1 MYKSSKVF
9 SLDNEKKGS
18 RQAMSEDIITKIL
31 ERDNLNLAFK
41 NVKANKGASGIDD
54 MSIDETAQ
62 YIREHKNQIVWQLYN
77 RKYQPQPVRR
87 VEIPK
92 PSGGVRKLGIPT
104 VLDRVIQQAMVQ
116 VLAPMFEPYF
126 SEYSYGF
133 RPNRCCQMAIIK
145 ALEYFNDGYDW
156 VVDID
161 LEKFFDNVPHDRLL
175 RMVSD
180 VVKDG
185 NVVSLVNKFLKAGV
199 MIQGNYE
206 DTIVGTPQGGPLSP
220 LLSNI
225 MLNKLDKE
233 LEARNLHFTRYAD
246 DTIILV
252 KSEKAANRVMT
263 SITHYIEKKL
273 GLKVN
278 MTKTKICKP
287 NDLKYLGFGFYK
299 GKEWNSIPHI
309 DSKMKFQRKLKSLTK
324 RSESISLDTRFERI
338 NWLIRGWVNYFKMS
352 KMKVFL
358 TSIDEHLRTRIRIII
373 WKMWKN
379 IKTRIINLVKCGYS
393 FDEARGLANC
403 RRGYMFVAHSKILQ
417 NAISKERLAQPNK
430 KKGRR
435 GLVFAL
441 DYYLA

>member
-1 MYKSSKVF
+1 MIL
-9 SLDNEKKGS
+9 LDNEKKGS

-31 ERDNLNLAFK
+31 DRDNLNLAFK

-54 MSIDETAQ
+54 MSIEETAQ
-62 YIREHKNQIVWQLYN
+62 FIKEHKNQIVWQLYN

-92 PSGGVRKLGIPT
+92 PNGGVRKLGIPT

-116 VLAPMFEPYF
+116 VLSPMFEPYF

-145 ALEYFNDGYDW
+145 ALEYFNDGYEW
-156 VVDID
+156 IVDID

-199 MIQGNYE
+199 MVQGNYE

-233 LEARNLHFTRYAD
+233 LEARGLHFTRYAD

-252 KSEKAANRVMT
+252 KSEKAANRVME
-263 SITHYIEKKL
+263 SITHFIEKKL
-273 GLKVN
+273 GL
-278 MTKTKICKP
+278 
-287 NDLKYLGFGFYK
+287 DLKYLGFGFYK
-299 GKEWNSIPHI
+299 DIKNNTYNSVPHI

-324 RSESISLDTRFERI
+324 RSESISLDTRFERL
-338 NWLIRGWVNYFKMS
+338 NWLIRGWVNYFRIS
-352 KMKVFL
+352 KMKIFL
-358 TSIDEHLRTRIRIII
+358 KEADKHLRTRIRMII
-373 WKMWKN
+373 WKMWKVS
-379 IKTRIINLVKCGYS
+379 KARIENLVKCGYS
-393 FDEARGLANC
+393 KDEAKGLAFC

-441 DYYLA
+441 DYYLV

>member
-1 MYKSSKVF
+1 
-9 SLDNEKKGS
+9 
-18 RQAMSEDIITKIL
+18 MSEDIITKIL
-31 ERDNLNLAFK
+31 ERDNLNQAFK
-41 NVKANKGASGIDD
+41 NVRANKGASGIDD
-54 MSIDETAQ
+54 LSIDETAQ
-62 YIREHKNQIVWQLYN
+62 YIRENKKTIVWQLYN

-92 PSGGVRKLGIPT
+92 PNGGVRKLGIPT

-116 VLAPMFEPYF
+116 VLSPMFEPYF

-252 KSEKAANRVMT
+252 KSEKAANRVME
-263 SITHYIEKKL
+263 SITHFIEKKL

-287 NDLKYLGFGFYK
+287 NDLKYLGFGFYQDK
-299 GKEWNSIPHI
+299 KTKEYNCLPHE
-309 DSKMKFQRKLKSLTK
+309 DSKMKFQRKLKGLTK
-324 RSESISLDTRFERI
+324 RSESISLDKRFERL
-338 NWLIRGWVNYFKMS
+338 NWVIRGWVNYFKIS
-352 KMKVFL
+352 KMKTFL
-358 TSIDEHLRTRIRIII
+358 TKIDKYLRTRIRMII
-373 WKMWKN
+373 WKMWKLA
-379 IKTRIINLVKCGYS
+379 KTREDNLVKCG
-393 FDEARGLANC
+393 FDRGEARGLANC

-417 NAISKERLAQPNK
+417 NAITKLALSKPNK
-430 KKGRR
+430 KKERR

-441 DYYLA
+441 DYYLV